1 MEKFMGKYR
10 SPSAR
15 APWWDYASDGAY
27 FITICTAN
35 RECIFGDIIKH
46 EMVYSEIGLIVKNE
60 WEKSFEIRKE
70 LFCNS
75 WVMMPNHLH
84 AILIIDSDLVGTH
97 GIVGTHGRAS
107 LPQPQQNDKP
117 QSGVAHRSPH
127 SISSFVAGF
136 KSSATKRINEFRKTP
151 KKPVWQSRF
160 HDHIIRNESEHNR
173 IDQYILSNPQNWNG
187 DKFFDKL

>member
-1 MEKFMGKYR
+1 
-10 SPSAR
+10 
-15 APWWDYASDGAY
+15 
-27 FITICTAN
+27 
-35 RECIFGDIIKH
+35 
-46 EMVYSEIGLIVKNE
+46 
-60 WEKSFEIRKE
+60 
-70 LFCNS
+70 
-75 WVMMPNHLH
+75 
-84 AILIIDSDLVGTH
+84 
-97 GIVGTHGRAS
+97 
-107 LPQPQQNDKP
+107 
-117 QSGVAHRSPH
+117 H